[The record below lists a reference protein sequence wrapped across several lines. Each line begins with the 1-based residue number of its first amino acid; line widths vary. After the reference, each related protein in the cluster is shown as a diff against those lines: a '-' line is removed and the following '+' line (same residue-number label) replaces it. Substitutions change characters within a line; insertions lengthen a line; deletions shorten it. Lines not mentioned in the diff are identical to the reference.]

1 MLMMTMIM
9 MSLLM
14 MIKKVASPGGYG
26 EPQVLCLA
34 HIQAASL
41 SLVPGDLFFYWHNM
55 PSSFSINGIMEI
67 EEFWNLLFWS
77 FNSS

>member
-1 MLMMTMIM
+1 
-9 MSLLM
+9 M

-41 SLVPGDLFFYWHNM
+41 SLVPGDLI
-55 PSSFSINGIMEI
+55 SFHINITCHHPFLLIGLWKLRNFEI
-67 EEFWNLLFWS
+67 CYFEVLTLLRTTVRRTAMS
-77 FNSS
+77 